1 VKTVH
6 GAEFYANKKHKGPG
20 DGTEDG
26 SSGTGGL
33 LDSSPHSEEMMSG
46 KTASLSSPSVKSE
59 VINDLSDVLCTWNYD
74 QTRHIVLYLYLTPL
88 NINLLIMYVL
98 MKHSGKIQYNLA
110 ADSVVTKHM

>member
-1 VKTVH
+1 MH
-6 GAEFYANKKHKGPG
+6 GVEFYATKKHKGPG

-59 VINDLSDVLCTWNYD
+59 VINNISNVLCVWNYV
-74 QTRHIVLYLYLTPL
+74 QTRHTVLDLTQMT
-88 NINLLIMYVL
+88 INLPA
-98 MKHSGKIQYNLA
+98 YNVCA
-110 ADSVVTKHM
+110 

>member
-20 DGTEDG
+20 DGAEDG
-26 SSGTGGL
+26 SSGAGGM

-59 VINDLSDVLCTWNYD
+59 VICSITHFVRSILLS
-74 QTRHIVLYLYLTPL
+74 P
-88 NINLLIMYVL
+88 NL
-98 MKHSGKIQYNLA
+98 K
-110 ADSVVTKHM
+110 DSVYLNTNSSLVIYM

>member
-20 DGTEDG
+20 DGPEDG

-59 VINDLSDVLCTWNYD
+59 VISDISNVLDAGNYV
-74 QTRHIVLYLYLTPL
+74 QT
-88 NINLLIMYVL
+88 
-98 MKHSGKIQYNLA
+98 
-110 ADSVVTKHM
+110 

>member
-26 SSGTGGL
+26 SSGAGGL

-59 VINDLSDVLCTWNYD
+59 VISY
-74 QTRHIVLYLYLTPL
+74 
-88 NINLLIMYVL
+88 IMYFIRRINISEYRQIPLV
-98 MKHSGKIQYNLA
+98 
-110 ADSVVTKHM
+110 

>member
-1 VKTVH
+1 MKTVH

-59 VINDLSDVLCTWNYD
+59 VINDLSDVLCAWNYV
-74 QTRHIVLYLYLTPL
+74 QTRHIVLDLTPM
-88 NINLLIMYVL
+88 NI
-98 MKHSGKIQYNLA
+98 
-110 ADSVVTKHM
+110 T